1 MGIEDVVCPEC
12 KRHVS
17 TLEVGP
23 SGRCLCCEENELHDR
38 FADERFAEEIEGQ
51 VDEGS

>member
-12 KRHVS
+12 KRPVS

-23 SGRCLCCEENELHDR
+23 SGMCLCCEENERHDR
-38 FADERFAEEIEGQ
+38 FLDERVREPLI
-51 VDEGS
+51 DEGN